1 MSEEFKKLEPRV
13 KTVEDAIRLLTEL
26 TLRHEERLDDHEQ
39 RLADHEQRLAEQESA
54 ERNLT
59 AKMEALVDAQIRTED
74 ALQRL
79 TIKVDRLAG
88 A

>member
-13 KTVEDAIRLLTEL
+13 KTVEEAIRLLTEL
-26 TLRHEERLDDHEQ
+26 TLRHEERLD
-39 RLADHEQRLAEQESA
+39 DHEQRLAEQESA

-79 TIKVDRLAG
+79 TAKVDRLAG